1 MTYSQI
7 RAFHAV
13 ARERSFSKAATLLRV
28 TQPAV
33 TLQVQALEKAYGVSL
48 IHRGK
53 GVLSLAPLGQAVFEA
68 TQRFFAEEERIY
80 ELISKSSALE
90 KGTVRLG
97 ADGPHVAL
105 DVVSS
110 FRARYPRVE
119 LQVVLGNAN
128 VIWEDMLG
136 QHVDAAILA
145 NPRPDRR
152 VHIEPICTQDMVVL
166 VPANDLLARAFTIRR
181 AAGRHRGLS
190 TPEEPSK

>member
-7 RAFHAV
+7 RSFHAV

-48 IHRGK
+48 IQRGK
-53 GVLSLAPLGQAVFEA
+53 GVLALTSLGQAMFEA
-68 TQRFFAEEERIY
+68 TRRFFAEEERVY

-90 KGTVRLG
+90 IGTVRLG

-105 DVVSS
+105 DIVSS

-119 LQVVLGNAN
+119 LQVVLGNGN
-128 VIWEDMLG
+128 VIWEDILS

-145 NPRPDRR
+145 NPQPDRR
-152 VHIEPICTQDMVVL
+152 VSSRGFLWEITRGGPINISLPEYRKPSMGWKNWVL
-166 VPANDLLARAFTIRR
+166 IYRSRNCCP
-181 AAGRHRGLS
+181 
-190 TPEEPSK
+190 